1 MMMRMVV
8 VENYDD
14 DDHGHDYQN
23 FMQLKLNLM
32 QFMQFMQLAT
42 TQQKSRNF
50 TQLTQLV
57 GVHQCPPNYIFRSLF
72 SSSRL
77 IKR

>member
-1 MMMRMVV
+1 MMRMVV

-14 DDHGHDYQN
+14 DDHDHDYQN

-32 QFMQFMQLAT
+32 QFMQLMQLTT

-50 TQLTQLV
+50 MQLPQLV
-57 GVHQCPPNYIFRSLF
+57 GVHQCLLIGQLPPNY
-72 SSSRL
+72 
-77 IKR
+77 